1 MRQLRYVGPG
11 DDGDHVILETADGG
25 EQFVLYVTT
34 ALRDAIRTDLPRLHH
49 VEPPPPAPSISPRE
63 IQVRVRAGAD
73 PATLA
78 DEHDVTLERVLRF
91 AGPVL
96 EERHRVADEAR
107 RARARRS
114 TTEGQSV
121 IFGEAVDSR
130 FAAHGIDPYAVTWDA
145 YRRLD
150 GQWVVTAGWVG
161 GGTEPDARTA
171 EWSFNLTAR
180 TVAPLDDTAAEL
192 LSDRPV
198 RPFTSRTAD
207 TEATRPVLA
216 AAPSL
221 GAGVVAFPTLAG
233 VPAEEFEGAAD
244 DVFDQDA
251 LEDDPRHLVQD
262 PGDAVDESA
271 EFDAPPLPLRLADA
285 PSEDDADD
293 AGHEDDDLRE
303 PTAPLPRLKNL
314 GVAGRDEVPRGRNGK
329 PQMPSWDDIMLGVR
343 RTTD

>member
-11 DDGDHVILETADGG
+11 DNGDRVILETADGG
-25 EQFVLYVTT
+25 EQFVLYVSTP
-34 ALRDAIRTDLPRLHH
+34 LRDAIRTDLPRLHH
-49 VEPPPPAPSISPRE
+49 TEAPRPEPSISPRE

-96 EERHRVADEAR
+96 DERHRVADEAR

-121 IFGEAVDSR
+121 IFGEAVDAR
-130 FAAHGIDPYAVTWDA
+130 FGAHGIDPFTVTWDA
-145 YRRLD
+145 YRRAD

-161 GGTEPDARTA
+161 GDPEPDARSA

-180 TVAPLDDTAAEL
+180 SVAPIDEMAAEL

-198 RPFTSRTAD
+198 RPFASRVVDAGP
-207 TEATRPVLA
+207 ARPSLA
-216 AAPSL
+216 AAPAL
-221 GAGVVAFPTLAG
+221 APGVVAFPTLTG
-233 VPAEEFEGAAD
+233 VPSDGLEDMDAAAE
-244 DVFDQDA
+244 DVFDQEA
-251 LEDDPRHLVQD
+251 LEDDPRHVIRD
-262 PGDAVDESA
+262 PGDATD
-271 EFDAPPLPLRLADA
+271 DDYHAPPLPLRLADA
-285 PSEDDADD
+285 AVDAANDEPADD
-293 AGHEDDDLRE
+293 HRE
-303 PTAPLPRLKNL
+303 PTTPLPRLKNL
-314 GVAGRDEVPRGRNGK
+314 GVASRDEAPRGRNGK

-343 RTTD
+343 RNTD